1 MKIKRT
7 CLSAACVVALC
18 FMTPLGMDFYN
29 SHSHGINK
37 LAALS
42 ALLTT
47 GEYSEP
53 KPVSDAEEI
62 KDEKILPPE
71 TEQLAVD
78 RTNILRILEST
89 KTNQKQGSHRVLT
102 EQPS

>member
-18 FMTPLGMDFYN
+18 FMTPLGLDFYN
-29 SHSHGINK
+29 AHSHGINK

-53 KPVSDAEEI
+53 RPVSDAEEI
-62 KDEKILPPE
+62 KEEIKDEK
-71 TEQLAVD
+71 
-78 RTNILRILEST
+78 NF
-89 KTNQKQGSHRVLT
+89 
-102 EQPS
+102 PSKPSSLLWTGPIS